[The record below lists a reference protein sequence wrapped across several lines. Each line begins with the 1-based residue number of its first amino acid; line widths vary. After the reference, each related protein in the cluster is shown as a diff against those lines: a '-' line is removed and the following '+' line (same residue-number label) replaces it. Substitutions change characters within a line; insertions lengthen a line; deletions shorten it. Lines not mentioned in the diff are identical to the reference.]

1 MLSDILMHSL
11 FGLLVAATGYGVRT
25 TCQHRGLLPHPLA
38 HISLTVLLV
47 FAEAAAVVPILG

>member
-1 MLSDILMHSL
+1 MHSL